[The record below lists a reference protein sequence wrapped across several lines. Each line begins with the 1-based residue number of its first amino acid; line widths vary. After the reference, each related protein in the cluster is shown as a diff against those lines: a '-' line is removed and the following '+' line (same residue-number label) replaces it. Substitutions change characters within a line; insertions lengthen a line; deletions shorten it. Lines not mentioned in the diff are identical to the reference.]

1 MRWSVD
7 AFRLATAAVA
17 DATQIHTHMCYCE
30 FNEIIGA
37 IAELDADVISIES
50 SRSKMDPAGSV
61 PRFQLSERGGPGC
74 GDIHSPLVPTTEEM
88 AELLGKALAVLPRD
102 RVWVNPDCGLK
113 TRGWP
118 EVKASTENMIAAAR
132 KMRTNFPK
140 IELFLLTRYVNI
152 LRDPEFP
159 VRRNEEGV

>member
-1 MRWSVD
+1 LRWSVD

-17 DATQIHTHMCYCE
+17 DTTQIHTHMCYCE

-50 SRSKMDPAGSV
+50 SRSKMDLLEAFRVFNYPNEV
-61 PRFQLSERGGPGC
+61 GPGVW
-74 GDIHSPLVPTTEEM
+74 DIHSPLVPTTEEM

-118 EVKASTENMIAAAR
+118 KVKASMKNMIAAAGR
-132 KMRTNFPK
+132 
-140 IELFLLTRYVNI
+140 
-152 LRDPEFP
+152 
-159 VRRNEEGV
+159 VREGS